1 MEDIIMKKT
10 YIAPAAEAIRIETT
24 ALMAGSLTVD
34 GTKEVNSTSDLLGR
48 EMDFD
53 DED

>member
-1 MEDIIMKKT
+1 MEGIIMKKT
-10 YIAPAAEAIRIETT
+10 YIAPAAEAIHIETA
-24 ALMAGSLTVD
+24 ALMAGSLTID
-34 GTKEVNSTSDLLGR
+34 GTKEVTDTKDLLGR